1 MTDNKSLVSICIP
14 TYNGEQFITEALNSA
29 ISQTYSNLEI
39 VVSDDA
45 SNDATIEIIERFKKK
60 TQIPIS
66 IYHHIPCGI
75 GANWNNCVQNAKGEF
90 IKFLFQDDIL
100 LPSCVEKMVQLAET
114 KKTIGLV
121 YCKRNFIYDKND
133 CSMIKWVQTYDNLH
147 NCWNKFQ
154 VKGGFVSG
162 KRCLKDEFLL
172 QVPENKF
179 GEPTATLLRR
189 NVFSKIGCFDENL
202 KQNLDIEY
210 WWRVLTNFD
219 AGFLDNHLV
228 SFRLHKK
235 QATQVNN
242 DNYINESEKLALFCY
257 EKLFWKLHPKIKW
270 KLFKRH
276 SKIGYFYRLLKKA
289 MK

>member
-1 MTDNKSLVSICIP
+1 MTYNKSLVSICIP

-133 CSMIKWVQTYDNLH
+133 
-147 NCWNKFQ
+147 
-154 VKGGFVSG
+154 
-162 KRCLKDEFLL
+162 
-172 QVPENKF
+172 
-179 GEPTATLLRR
+179 
-189 NVFSKIGCFDENL
+189 
-202 KQNLDIEY
+202 
-210 WWRVLTNFD
+210 
-219 AGFLDNHLV
+219 
-228 SFRLHKK
+228 
-235 QATQVNN
+235 
-242 DNYINESEKLALFCY
+242 
-257 EKLFWKLHPKIKW
+257 
-270 KLFKRH
+270 
-276 SKIGYFYRLLKKA
+276 
-289 MK
+289 